1 MSCGG
6 CVINEF
12 MLQCGVAEVAHGHFH
27 QDFCIGTVPKQVTLL
42 FQIAQS
48 LVKSVKARTVIPL
61 LPLEL
66 LEHGVIAQG
75 LDLPGH

>member
-1 MSCGG
+1 M
-6 CVINEF
+6 F
-12 MLQCGVAEVAHGHFH
+12 WFRK
-27 QDFCIGTVPKQVTLL
+27 GTEKYAARDSYLPKQVTLL

-48 LVKSVKARTVIPL
+48 LVKLVKARTVSPL
-61 LPLEL
+61 LLLEL